1 MVKTKVKELTDK
13 SSGPAGD
20 LLNSAKSAVV
30 HGLDGA
36 SKFVDDKTNHKYS
49 STIHTGVDKAKHLL
63 GEDTAE
69 QDARDSASSAES
81 SEPSGSADGTDSAK
95 PSGSAESA
103 GSLGSTGSTGSDES
117 AESAESAK
125 PEEGGEGGET
135 R

>member
-13 SSGPAGD
+13 SGPAGD

-63 GEDTAE
+63 GEDDAAE
-69 QDARDSASSAES
+69 QDGKDSAT
-81 SEPSGSADGTDSAK
+81 PSGSSAA
-95 PSGSAESA
+95 PGSAEA
-103 GSLGSTGSTGSDES
+103 PGSGES
-117 AESAESAK
+117 AESAEPSK
-125 PEEGGEGGET
+125 PSKPSKPPSPA
-135 R
+135 

>member
-1 MVKTKVKELTDK
+1 MVKTKVKELSDK

-63 GEDTAE
+63 GEDAAE
-69 QDARDSASSAES
+69 QDGKDSASTAES
-81 SEPSGSADGTDSAK
+81 SEPSGSADGQDSAK
-95 PSGSAESA
+95 PSGSAESP
-103 GSLGSTGSTGSDES
+103 GSTGSAGS
-117 AESAESAK
+117 AESTESTK
-125 PEEGGEGGET
+125 PEEGGET
-135 R
+135 P